1 MEWQEMLREKGLSMY
16 RLSQLSGVPKTTVID
31 ICSGRSDIEKCSGK
45 TIRQLAMSLGC
56 TMESIMQL
64 KPSACDQ
71 ETGRP
76 KDDSYLECG
85 LPDFLQND
93 IVAMEKSWAVEDSG
107 ERDLHWDI
115 VWCELN
121 ADINAAETESLITS
135 EQAWYLRKKYLRMER
150 EESFD

>member
-1 MEWQEMLREKGLSMY
+1 MEWQAMLQEKGLSMY
-16 RLSQLSGVPKTTVID
+16 RLSKLSGVPKTTVID

-56 TMESIMQL
+56 TMEAVMQL
-64 KPSACDQ
+64 KPSACDK

-85 LPDFLQND
+85 LPDFLQDD
-93 IVAMEKSWAVEDSG
+93 IAAMEKSWAIEDSG
-107 ERDLHWDI
+107 KRDLHWDI

-135 EQAWYLRKKYLRMER
+135 EQAWYLRRKYLRMER
-150 EESFD
+150 GE